1 MFRGAGK
8 PCIMMTLLSA
18 VAACALGADSA
29 RDDVARDKPTRAK
42 RGDDVPPRR
51 VNTSGAEPRVPPW
64 LGRRD
69 QSHRP
74 TRNQLFD
81 DARFVCNAK
90 CTEDALVAHVD
101 RCLLMGKV
109 TVARVSKSRAGQF
122 TAEQRDMFNWLG
134 TPEGQAARRLDP
146 QTYDEFDKEVLGFA
160 FRDEEEALKRRMD
173 NGYEVRTR
181 EDLQVRLERYWD
193 WSKEVC
199 QGVLGEPES
208 E

>member
-1 MFRGAGK
+1 
-8 PCIMMTLLSA
+8 
-18 VAACALGADSA
+18 
-29 RDDVARDKPTRAK
+29 
-42 RGDDVPPRR
+42 
-51 VNTSGAEPRVPPW
+51 
-64 LGRRD
+64 
-69 QSHRP
+69 
-74 TRNQLFD
+74 
-81 DARFVCNAK
+81 
-90 CTEDALVAHVD
+90 
-101 RCLLMGKV
+101 
-109 TVARVSKSRAGQF
+109 
-122 TAEQRDMFNWLG
+122 MFNWLG
-134 TPEGQAARRLDP
+134 TPEGQAARRQDP